1 MSKKRSDSLQ
11 SASKNQMFCP
21 LFQKL
26 PGSYFVKS
34 IEGEGGAMGGC
45 GLVGGQIGNIR
56 APAGSA
62 VARPPNPEIPKSQI
76 AFRSPGRPVTR
87 L

>member
-1 MSKKRSDSLQ
+1 M
-11 SASKNQMFCP
+11 
-21 LFQKL
+21 
-26 PGSYFVKS
+26 
-34 IEGEGGAMGGC
+34 EGEGGAMGGC

-62 VARPPNPEIPKSQI
+62 VARPPSPEIPKSQI
-76 AFRSPGRPVTR
+76 AFHPPGRPVTR